1 MNTPKNV
8 IISGPQFGIM
18 DPEQFQSM
26 MSKWATKEGID
37 TECSCGAYT
46 ISQEAA
52 EKFTRLRNQ
61 VRLPTG
67 QRMEQIVYSVN
78 KEEYLIASA
87 ASGNFHTAE
96 LQENSLREL
105 SF

>member
-1 MNTPKNV
+1 MNTIKV
-8 IISGPQFGIM
+8 TISGQQFGIM

-37 TECSCGAYT
+37 TECSCGACT
-46 ISQEAA
+46 INQEAA
-52 EKFTRLRNQ
+52 EKFTRLRSQ
-61 VRLPTG
+61 LHLPTG
-67 QRMEQIVYSVN
+67 QRMEQIVHSVN

-87 ASGNFHTAE
+87 ASGNFHMAE
-96 LQENSLREL
+96 LHEDSLREL